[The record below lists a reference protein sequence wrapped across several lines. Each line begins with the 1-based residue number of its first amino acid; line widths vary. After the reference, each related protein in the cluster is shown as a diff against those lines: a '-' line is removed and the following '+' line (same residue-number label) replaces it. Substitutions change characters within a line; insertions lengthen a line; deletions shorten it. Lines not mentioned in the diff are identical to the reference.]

1 VQWNV
6 FNRGRIHDKIR
17 AQEET
22 TKQALYAY
30 ENNVLL
36 ALGEVETSMVA
47 LREEKLRRDALRVG
61 VESLTKAS
69 ELVEILYTTGL
80 SDFQNVL
87 DTQRFLFQQQ
97 DALAV
102 SEGQV
107 ARNAIALYKALGGGW
122 AESDVIAGL

>member
-1 VQWNV
+1 
-6 FNRGRIHDKIR
+6 
-17 AQEET
+17 
-22 TKQALYAY
+22 
-30 ENNVLL
+30 
-36 ALGEVETSMVA
+36 
-47 LREEKLRRDALRVG
+47 